1 MGIQMIISRFRP
13 LLVSGA
19 LVGLYCLSSGCN
31 TSPQAKEANSLRRG
45 KELRDKKDFTR
56 ALIEFKN
63 AASAMPKD
71 AEPQYQMGLTYLE
84 AGSPA
89 SGVGALRKAIAL
101 NPKHQQAQLKLAE
114 LMTTSG
120 NKDLLEQAASRLETI
135 LSATPDNSEANDA
148 LALAEWKL
156 GKTDDAIDRL
166 EDTLKKFPT
175 RLQTSVELARLK
187 LTQKDWTAAE
197 QILQK
202 AVASA
207 PQSSS
212 AELALGQ
219 LYMLSNQPAKA
230 EVELRKAVQ
239 LDAKNGSALMGL
251 AAVQIAGKRMDE
263 AEQTYRQVAALP
275 GAQYKPVHALF
286 LYREGKRDAA
296 LAEFEQLAKSAP
308 NDRAARSR
316 LFAAYVAMG
325 KNQAAQNLVA
335 AALKKS
341 PDDTDALFE
350 RAGLSMRNGNATE
363 AERDL
368 KQVLHF
374 KPDFAEG
381 HLAMAT
387 VYKAEGMKGTERQE
401 LNEALRINP
410 SMVQAR
416 LALARSFTQSN
427 EAKAALDL
435 LNLTPPQQKNMAVV
449 VLERNWALLGAGETK
464 ELRAILDQTL
474 RVRRI
479 PELVIQD
486 AVLRMQQGDWTG
498 ARADA
503 EEIVKNAPE
512 DIRGLQLLAD
522 SYLAQK
528 QPAKAE
534 ERIKAIADAHPQ
546 SAPLQNLLGQ
556 WYLSA
561 KNPAAARK
569 AFEAAHT
576 ANPNFPGTE
585 LSLAGLDYQEKHF
598 DDARQRLVALVAAD
612 PKNVRALIMLGTLAG
627 ETNDQEEAVRRYKA
641 AVAVDGSNVVALNN
655 LAYTLAATDPDLAL
669 KYAQQAAELAPESAT
684 VQDTLGWIYYRKA
697 IFSTA
702 VSYLETAVKKDPTP
716 RRQFHL
722 AMSYLKSGNRDQ
734 GQKILQL
741 ALQQDPK
748 LPQTEKGW

>member
-1 MGIQMIISRFRP
+1 MIILRLQRVLAF
-13 LLVSGA
+13 GA
-19 LVGLYCLSSGCN
+19 LVGLCYLFSGC
-31 TSPQAKEANSLRRG
+31 TSPQTKEANSLRRG
-45 KELRDKKDFTR
+45 AALRDKKDYTR

-63 AASAMPKD
+63 ASTAMPKD
-71 AEPQYQMGLTYLE
+71 AEPYYQMGITYL
-84 AGSPA
+84 ATGSMVN
-89 SGVGALRKAIAL
+89 GLRYLRRAIEL
-101 NPKHQQAQLKLAE
+101 NPKHRQAQLKLAE
-114 LMTTSG
+114 LMTASS
-120 NKDLLEQAASRLETI
+120 NKDTLQKAASSLETI

-156 GKTDDAIDRL
+156 GKTDDAVGRL

-187 LTQKDWTAAE
+187 LSRKDWAAAE

-202 AVASA
+202 ATASA
-207 PQSSS
+207 PQSAP

-230 EVELRKAVQ
+230 EAELRKAIQ
-239 LDAKNGSALMGL
+239 LDPKNGSALMGL
-251 AAVQIAGKRMDE
+251 AAVQVAGKRMDE
-263 AEQTYRQVAALP
+263 AEQTYRQVSTLP
-275 GAQYKPVHALF
+275 GAEYKPAHALF

-296 LAEFEQLAKSAP
+296 LVEFEQLAKSDP
-308 NDRAARSR
+308 NDRVARSR
-316 LFAAYVAMG
+316 LFAAYVALG
-325 KNQAAQNLVA
+325 KNKPAQDLVA
-335 AALKKS
+335 AALKKN
-341 PDDTDALFE
+341 PEDTDALFE
-350 RAGLSMRNGNATE
+350 RAGLWLRDGNAVE

-381 HLAMAT
+381 HVAMAA
-387 VYKAEGMKGTERQE
+387 VYKADGMRGSERQE

-410 SMVQAR
+410 SMAQAR
-416 LALARSFTQSN
+416 LTLARSFTQAN

-435 LNLTPPQQKNMAVV
+435 LNNTPPQQRNMAAVI
-449 VLERNWALLGAGETK
+449 LERNWALLGAGETK
-464 ELRAILDQTL
+464 ELRSVLDQTL
-474 RVRRI
+474 RIRRL

-486 AVLRMQQGDWTG
+486 AVLRMQQGDWAG

-503 EEIVKNAPE
+503 EEAVKNNPE
-512 DIRGLQLLAD
+512 DIRGLRLLAD

-534 ERIKAIADAHPQ
+534 ERLKTIVDAHPQ

-556 WYLSA
+556 WYLST
-561 KNPAAARK
+561 KNTAAARK
-569 AFEAAHT
+569 SFEAAHT
-576 ANPNFPGTE
+576 ADPKFPGTE
-585 LSLAGLDYQEKHF
+585 LALAGLDYQEKHL
-598 DDARQRLVALVAAD
+598 DDARQRLLALVAAD
-612 PKNVRALIMLGTLAG
+612 PKNVSALILLGTLAG
-627 ETNDQEEAVRRYKA
+627 ETNDQEEALRRYRA

-655 LAYTLAATDPDLAL
+655 LAYTLAASDPDTAL

-734 GQKILQL
+734 GEKILQL

>member
-1 MGIQMIISRFRP
+1 MIISRFRP

-45 KELRDKKDFTR
+45 KGLRDKKDYSR

-63 AASAMPKD
+63 AANAMPKD
-71 AEPQYQMGLTYLE
+71 AEPYYQLALTYLA

-89 SGVGALRKAIAL
+89 NGVGALRKAIEL

-114 LMTTSG
+114 LMTASG

-156 GKTDDAIDRL
+156 GKTDDAVDRL
-166 EDTLKKFPT
+166 ADTLKKFPT

-187 LTQKDWTAAE
+187 LSQKDWAAAE

-207 PQSSS
+207 PQSSP

-230 EVELRKAVQ
+230 EVELRKAIQ
-239 LDAKNGSALMGL
+239 LDPKNGSALMGL

-275 GAQYKPVHALF
+275 DAQYKPVHALF

-296 LAEFEQLAKSAP
+296 LVEFEQLAKSEP
-308 NDRAARSR
+308 NDRGARNR
-316 LFAAYVAMG
+316 LFAAYMAMG

-335 AALKKS
+335 AALKKNAE
-341 PDDTDALFE
+341 DTDALFE
-350 RAGLSMRNGNATE
+350 RAGLSMRNGNAVE

-381 HLAMAT
+381 HVAMAT
-387 VYKAEGMKGTERQE
+387 VYKAEGMKGSERQE

-435 LNLTPPQQKNMAVV
+435 LNHTPPQQRNMAAVI
-449 VLERNWALLGAGETK
+449 LERNWALLGAGETK
-464 ELRAILDQTL
+464 ELRSILDQTL
-474 RVRRI
+474 RVRRL

-486 AVLRMQQGDWTG
+486 AVLRMQQGDWAG

-503 EEIVKNAPE
+503 EEVVKSQPE

-534 ERIKAIADAHPQ
+534 ERIKAVADAHPQ

-576 ANPNFPGTE
+576 ADPKFPGTE
-585 LSLAGLDYQEKHF
+585 LSLAGLDYQEKHL
-598 DDARQRLVALVAAD
+598 DEARQRLLALVAAD
-612 PKNVRALIMLGTLAG
+612 PKNVRAQIMLGTLAG
-627 ETNDQEEAVRRYKA
+627 ETDDQEEAIRRYKA
-641 AVAVDGSNVVALNN
+641 AVAVDASNVVALNN
-655 LAYTLAATDPDLAL
+655 LAYTLAASDPDVAL

-722 AMSYLKSGNRDQ
+722 AMSYLKSGKRDQ
-734 GQKILQL
+734 GEKILQL

>member
-1 MGIQMIISRFRP
+1 MTISCLRRI
-13 LLVSGA
+13 VASGA
-19 LVGLYCLSSGCN
+19 LVGLYFLSIGCS

-45 KELRDKKDFTR
+45 TAMRDKKDYTR

-71 AEPQYQMGLTYLE
+71 AEPYYQMALTYL
-84 AGSPA
+84 ATGSA
-89 SGVGALRKAIAL
+89 ANGVKFLRRAIEL

-114 LMTTSG
+114 LMTASS
-120 NKDLLEQAASRLETI
+120 NKEMLEKAASSLETI

-156 GKTDDAIDRL
+156 GKADDAVGRL
-166 EDTLKKFPT
+166 EDTLKKFPD

-187 LTQKDWTAAE
+187 LSHKDWAAAE
-197 QILQK
+197 QVLQK

-207 PQSSS
+207 PQSAP

-219 LYMLSNQPAKA
+219 LYMLSNQAAKA
-230 EVELRKAVQ
+230 EAELRKAIQ
-239 LDAKNGSALMGL
+239 LDAKNGAALMGL
-251 AAVQIAGKRMDE
+251 AAIQVAGKRMDE
-263 AEQTYRQVAALP
+263 AEQTYRQASTLP
-275 GAQYKPVHALF
+275 GAEFKPVHALF
-286 LYREGKRDAA
+286 LYKEGKRDAA
-296 LAEFEQLAKSAP
+296 LAEFEQLAKSEP
-308 NDRAARSR
+308 NDRSARGR
-316 LFAAYVAMG
+316 LFAAYLAMG

-335 AALKKS
+335 AALKKNAE
-341 PDDTDALFE
+341 DTDALFE
-350 RAGLSMRNGNATE
+350 RAGLSLRDGNAVG

-381 HLAMAT
+381 HVAMAA
-387 VYKAEGMKGTERQE
+387 VYKIEGMKGSERQE

-410 SMVQAR
+410 SMMQAR
-416 LALARSFTQSN
+416 LTLARSFTQAN

-435 LNLTPPQQKNMAVV
+435 LNSTPPKQKNMAAV
-449 VLERNWALLGAGETK
+449 VLERNWALLGTGQTK
-464 ELRAILDQTL
+464 ELRSILDQTL
-474 RVRRI
+474 RIRRI

-486 AVLRMQQGDWTG
+486 AVLRMQQGDYAV

-503 EEIVKNAPE
+503 EEVVKSNPE
-512 DIRGLQLLAD
+512 DIRALRLLAD

-534 ERIKAIADAHPQ
+534 ERLKAIAEAHLQ

-561 KNPAAARK
+561 KNPTAARK
-569 AFEAAHT
+569 AFETAHT
-576 ANPNFPGTE
+576 ADPKFPGTE
-585 LSLAGLDYQEKHF
+585 LALAGLDYQEKRL
-598 DDARQRLVALVAAD
+598 DEARQRLLALVTAD

-627 ETNDQEEAVRRYKA
+627 ETNDQEEALRRYKA
-641 AVAVDGSNVVALNN
+641 AVAADGGNVIALNN
-655 LAYTLAATDPDLAL
+655 LAYTLALSDPDVAL
-669 KYAQQAAELAPESAT
+669 KYAQQAAELAPNSAT

-702 VSYLETAVKKDPTP
+702 VSYLETAVAKEPTP

-722 AMSYLKSGNRDQ
+722 AMSYLKSGKRDQ
-734 GQKILQL
+734 GEKILQL

>member
-1 MGIQMIISRFRP
+1 MMISSLRR
-13 LLVSGA
+13 LLASGVLVSF
-19 LVGLYCLSSGCN
+19 YCLSIGCT

-45 KELRDKKDFTR
+45 TAMRDKKDYTR

-63 AASAMPKD
+63 ASNAMPKD
-71 AEPQYQMGLTYLE
+71 AEPYYQMALTYL
-84 AGSPA
+84 A
-89 SGVGALRKAIAL
+89 SGSAINGIKALRKAIEL
-101 NPKHQQAQLKLAE
+101 NPKHQPSQLKLAE
-114 LMTTSG
+114 LMTASASKET
-120 NKDLLEQAASRLETI
+120 LEKAAGSLESI
-135 LSATPDNSEANDA
+135 LAATPDNSEANDA

-156 GKTDDAIDRL
+156 GKADDAVNRL

-187 LTQKDWTAAE
+187 LSQKDWAAAE

-207 PQSSS
+207 PQSAA

-230 EVELRKAVQ
+230 EAELRKAIQ
-239 LDAKNGSALMGL
+239 LDAKNGPALMGL
-251 AAVQIAGKRMDE
+251 AAVQVAGKRMDE
-263 AEQTYRQVAALP
+263 AEQTYRQVSALP
-275 GAQYKPVHALF
+275 GAEYKPVHALF

-296 LAEFEQLAKSAP
+296 LAEFEHLAKSDP
-308 NDRAARSR
+308 NDRSARSR
-316 LFAAYVAMG
+316 LFAAYVALG
-325 KNQAAQNLVA
+325 KNKAAQNIVD
-335 AALKKS
+335 AALKKN
-341 PDDTDALFE
+341 PEDTDALFE
-350 RAGLSMRNGNATE
+350 RAGILMRDGKAVE

-374 KPDFAEG
+374 KADFAQG
-381 HLAMAT
+381 HVAMAA
-387 VYKAEGMKGTERQE
+387 VYKVEGMRGSERQE

-416 LALARSFTQSN
+416 LTLARSFTQAN

-435 LNLTPPQQKNMAVV
+435 LNNTPPQQKSLAAV

-464 ELRAILDQTL
+464 ELRAILDQAL
-474 RVRRI
+474 RIRRL

-486 AVLRMQQGDWTG
+486 AVLRMQQGDWAG

-503 EEIVKNAPE
+503 EEAIKSNPE
-512 DIRGLQLLAD
+512 DVRGLRLLAD

-534 ERIKAIADAHPQ
+534 ERLRAAADGHPQ
-546 SAPLQNLLGQ
+546 SAALQNLLGQ
-556 WYLSA
+556 WYLST
-561 KNPAAARK
+561 KNPTAARS

-576 ANPNFPGTE
+576 ADPKFPGTE
-585 LSLAGLDYQEKHF
+585 LALAGLDYQEKHL
-598 DDARQRLVALVAAD
+598 DAARQRLLALVAAD
-612 PKNVRALIMLGTLAG
+612 PKNVSALILLGTLAG
-627 ETNDQEEAVRRYKA
+627 ETNDEEEAIRRYRA
-641 AVAVDGSNVVALNN
+641 AIAVDSNNVVALNN
-655 LAYTLAATDPDLAL
+655 LAYTLASSDPDTAL
-669 KYAQQAAELAPESAT
+669 KYAQQAAELAPQSAT

-702 VSYLETAVKKDPTP
+702 VSYLETAVKKEPTP

-748 LPQTEKGW
+748 LAQTEKGW